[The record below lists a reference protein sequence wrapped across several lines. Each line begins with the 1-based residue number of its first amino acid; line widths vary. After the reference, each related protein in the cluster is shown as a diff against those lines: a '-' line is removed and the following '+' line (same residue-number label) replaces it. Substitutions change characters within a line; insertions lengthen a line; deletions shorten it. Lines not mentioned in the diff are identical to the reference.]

1 MRGKS
6 SMRRRSRGRARGFS
20 LVEVLV
26 GLIVISIGLLG
37 VARVQALALS
47 STGTARTRSM
57 VAFAASSLAATMSAD
72 RKYWAAVAADPAVSV
87 NVTSATVSA
96 SDPDLQSPPAGGC
109 TASSPCTAAGQLA
122 MQDLHDWAVG
132 LQTLLPA
139 NTSPTATVTCQ
150 IVAGNPVTCAINIAW
165 TENLVSTT
173 YSSNATSNAQQSLQ
187 AIQKVEQA
195 SYTLYTEP

>member
-1 MRGKS
+1 
-6 SMRRRSRGRARGFS
+6 MRRRSRQHARGFS

-26 GLIVISIGLLG
+26 GLMVIGVGLLG

-47 STGTARTRSM
+47 STGSARTRSM

-72 RKYWAAVAADPAVSV
+72 RKYWAAVQADPAVSV
-87 NVTSATVSA
+87 TVASATVSA
-96 SDPDLQSPPAGGC
+96 SDPDLQSPPSGGC

-122 MQDLHDWAVG
+122 MQDLHDWALS
-132 LQTLLPA
+132 LQSLLPA
-139 NTSPTATVTCQ
+139 NTSPTATVTCG

-165 TENLVSTT
+165 TENLVATT
-173 YSSNATSNAQQSLQ
+173 YSSNTTSSAQQDLQ
-187 AIQKVEQA
+187 AVQQVEQT

>member
-1 MRGKS
+1 MRGKLP
-6 SMRRRSRGRARGFS
+6 MRRRSCGRACGFS

-26 GLIVISIGLLG
+26 GLMVISVGLLG

-47 STGTARTRSM
+47 STGKARTRSM

-72 RKYWAAVAADPAVSV
+72 RKYWAAVQADPAVSV
-87 NVTSATVSA
+87 TVTSATVSA
-96 SDPDLQSPPAGGC
+96 SDPDLQSPPSGGC

-122 MQDLHDWAVG
+122 MQDLHDWAVS

-150 IVAGNPVTCAINIAW
+150 IVEGNPVTCAINIAW

-173 YSSNATSNAQQSLQ
+173 YSSNTTSSAQQNLQ
-187 AIQKVEQA
+187 AVQKAEQT

>member
-1 MRGKS
+1 MRGKLR
-6 SMRRRSRGRARGFS
+6 MRRHSRRHAHGFS

-26 GLIVISIGLLG
+26 GLMVISVGLLG

-47 STGTARTRSM
+47 STGTVRTRSM

-72 RKYWAAVAADPAVSV
+72 RKYWAEVRADPAVTV
-87 NVTSATVSA
+87 NVTSARVSA
-96 SDPDLQSPPAGGC
+96 ADPDLQSPPSGGC
-109 TASSPCTAAGQLA
+109 TAASPCTAAGELA
-122 MQDLHDWAVG
+122 MQDLRDWAVS

-139 NTSPTATVTCQ
+139 NTGPTATVTCQ

-173 YSSNATSNAQQSLQ
+173 YSSNTTSSAQQNLR
-187 AIQKVEQA
+187 AIQKVEQT

>member
-1 MRGKS
+1 MRGKLPV
-6 SMRRRSRGRARGFS
+6 RRCLRRHAHGFS

-26 GLIVISIGLLG
+26 GMLVISVGLLG

-47 STGTARTRSM
+47 STGTVRTRSM

-72 RKYWAAVAADPAVSV
+72 RKYWAAVQADPAVSV
-87 NVTSATVSA
+87 VVTSATVSA
-96 SDPDLQSPPAGGC
+96 SDPDLQSPPGGGC
-109 TASSPCTAAGQLA
+109 TVSSPCIAAGQLA
-122 MQDLHDWAVG
+122 MQDLHDWAVS

-150 IVAGNPVTCAINIAW
+150 IVTGNPVTCAINIAW
-165 TENLVSTT
+165 TENVVSTT
-173 YSSNATSNAQQSLQ
+173 YSSNTSSSAQQNLQ
-187 AIQKVEQA
+187 AVQQVEQT